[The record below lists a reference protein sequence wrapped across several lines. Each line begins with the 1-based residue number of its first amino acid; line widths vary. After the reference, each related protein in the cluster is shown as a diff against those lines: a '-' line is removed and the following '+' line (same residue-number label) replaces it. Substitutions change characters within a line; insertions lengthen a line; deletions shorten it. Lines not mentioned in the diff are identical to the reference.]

1 LPEGAIDG
9 GLTMLVSI
17 NSKPLFIAA
26 SPSILLPA
34 KTKAIVILF
43 GLSNKHLVK
52 PLTTLLAAHKV

>member
-1 LPEGAIDG
+1 
-9 GLTMLVSI
+9 MLVSI
-17 NSKPLFIAA
+17 NSKPLLIAA

-52 PLTTLLAAHKV
+52 PLTPLLAAHKV